1 MPNKRVEEQTQQAQQ
16 AQPQLKVPESILRL
30 ADKYAKLYG
39 VSPEEALERVGQSI
53 EKNLL
58 PMDLISSTKPVGS
71 VSEKVQDWLQSL
83 LMIRSASNMGDGKED
98 LQLILNSIN
107 QSVESRIKSIEDK
120 VNALIESLK
129 STSESKTVELIRNEV
144 NNQLKPI
151 VENMNKLTE
160 IVNRIVNDTDKQKMQ
175 EVLKPINDS
184 VAQLT
189 QALARLE
196 ERLNALEGR
205 QSVATQP
212 TSVVDQV
219 QSLKSTYEELK
230 KAVEILGAKVV
241 EEKLSRDDVEKIVQ
255 EKMKSISNED
265 LIKLAQERGFAVV
278 GGPLPFDKA
287 QELVREAYRKGYEE
301 GKGDKSVDYVGQIIR
316 DGIDSLMRII
326 GPGLQEAVK
335 TWFSNPANA
344 AKAVNAV
351 SNVVEAAQAA
361 SSGNLIEAAKK
372 VAETGAAGAGA
383 SK

>member
-160 IVNRIVNDTDKQKMQ
+160 IVNRIVNDTDKQRMQ

-205 QSVATQP
+205 QSAPQP

-219 QSLKSTYEELK
+219 QSLKATYEELK
-230 KAVEILGAKVV
+230 KAVEMLGAKVV

-301 GKGDKSVDYVGQIIR
+301 GKSDKSVDHVAQIIR

-344 AKAVNAV
+344 AKAVNTV

-372 VAETGAAGAGA
+372 VAETGASGAGA
-383 SK
+383 SQ

>member
-160 IVNRIVNDTDKQKMQ
+160 IVNRIVNDTDKQRMQ

-205 QSVATQP
+205 QSAPQP

-219 QSLKSTYEELK
+219 QSLKATYEELK
-230 KAVEILGAKVV
+230 KAVEMLGAKVV

-301 GKGDKSVDYVGQIIR
+301 GKSDKSVDHVAQIIR

-344 AKAVNAV
+344 AKAVNTV

-383 SK
+383 SQ

>member
-16 AQPQLKVPESILRL
+16 SQPQLKVPESILRL

-58 PMDLISSTKPVGS
+58 PMDLITSTKPVGS
-71 VSEKVQDWLQSL
+71 LSEKVQDWLQSL

-120 VNALIESLK
+120 VNALIESMK

-184 VAQLT
+184 IAQLS

-205 QSVATQP
+205 QSAPTQP
-212 TSVVDQV
+212 TSVVEQV
-219 QSLKSTYEELK
+219 QSLKATYEELK
-230 KAVEILGAKVV
+230 KAVEMLGAKVV

-255 EKMKSISNED
+255 EKLKSISNEE
-265 LIKLAQERGFAVV
+265 LIKLAQERGFAIV

-301 GKGDKSVDYVGQIIR
+301 GKSDKSVDHVAQIIR

-326 GPGLQEAVK
+326 GPGLQEAIK

-361 SSGNLIEAAKK
+361 SSGNLVEAAKK
-372 VAETGAAGAGA
+372 IAETGAAGAGA
-383 SK
+383 SQ

>member
-1 MPNKRVEEQTQQAQQ
+1 MPNKRSEDQPQQVQS
-16 AQPQLKVPESILRL
+16 QPQLKVPESILRL

-39 VSPEEALERVGQSI
+39 VSPEEALEKVGQSI

-58 PMDLISSTKPVGS
+58 PMDLITSTKPVGS
-71 VSEKVQDWLQSL
+71 LSEKVQDWLQSL
-83 LMIRSASNMGDGKED
+83 LMIRSANMGDGKED

-120 VNALIESLK
+120 VNALIESMK

-184 VAQLT
+184 IAQLT

-196 ERLNALEGR
+196 ERLNALESR
-205 QSVATQP
+205 QSAPTQP
-212 TSVVDQV
+212 TSVVEQV

-230 KAVEILGAKVV
+230 KAVEMLGAKVV

-255 EKMKSISNED
+255 EKLKSISNDE
-265 LIKLAQERGFAVV
+265 LIKLAQERGFAIV

-301 GKGDKSVDYVGQIIR
+301 GKSDKSVDYVGQIIR
-316 DGIDSLMRII
+316 DGIQSLMQVL
-326 GPGLQEAVK
+326 GPGLQKAFE

-361 SSGNLIEAAKK
+361 SSGNLVEAAKK

-383 SK
+383 PQ

>member
-1 MPNKRVEEQTQQAQQ
+1 MPNKRSEDQPQQVQE
-16 AQPQLKVPESILRL
+16 QPQLKVPESILRL
-30 ADKYAKLYG
+30 AEKYSKLYG

-71 VSEKVQDWLQSL
+71 MSEKVQDWLQSL

-120 VNALIESLK
+120 VNALIESMK
-129 STSESKTVELIRNEV
+129 STNENKTIELIRNEV

-160 IVNRIVNDTDKQKMQ
+160 IVNKIVNDTDKQKMQ

-184 VAQLT
+184 IEQLT

-196 ERLNALEGR
+196 ERLNALESR
-205 QSVATQP
+205 QSAPTQP
-212 TSVVDQV
+212 TSVVEQV
-219 QSLKSTYEELK
+219 QSLKATYEELK
-230 KAVEILGAKVV
+230 KAVEMLGAKVV

-255 EKMKSISNED
+255 EKLKSISNEE
-265 LIKLAQERGFAVV
+265 LIKLAQERGFSIV

-287 QELVREAYRKGYEE
+287 QELVREAYRRGYEE
-301 GKGDKSVDYVGQIIR
+301 GKSDKSVDHVAQIIR

-326 GPGLQEAVK
+326 GPGLQEAIK

-344 AKAVNAV
+344 AKAVNTV
-351 SNVVEAAQAA
+351 SNIVEAAQAA
-361 SSGNLIEAAKK
+361 SSGNLVEAAKK
-372 VAETGAAGAGA
+372 IAETGASGSGA
-383 SK
+383 SQ